1 MLNYTI
7 PVIEQLADSPMLFN
21 SDIVEQTQKR
31 YELART
37 VTAYLQGNGNEE
49 AFFYA
54 VSQFLKITE
63 YQRLLLYLPL
73 SSLKNAPKWFRE
85 MYLDTWYELLNIQD
99 ARENFFEGDT
109 FEMDARPDG
118 QLERVVKC
126 AHLTPWLVEAE
137 YLGYSELRNILL
149 LNQENEVLLRSFA
162 NTWRIIKDRGLLAE
176 HEVCELEDLTA
187 QVGQR
192 AQLEPL
198 YISEKRQKWL
208 RERDSRTP
216 EVLMTPNAKLAG
228 PFSPNITPL
237 WNELEMIQAGLQPE
251 EIVLIGGSRL
261 KGYGV
266 EISDLD
272 VFRLQDLTNNPVM
285 KAGSP
290 HAVHVYFNTL
300 WLGGSGVTNLG
311 EIAAKHAAAY
321 FGRPDRAMALER
333 LESDL
338 LQYRLLHKGFS
349 RFYGGYNSAAKGYA
363 EMDGDCPFYDDKY
376 RSLATEL
383 FAKYVFIPTIST

>member
-7 PVIEQLADSPMLFN
+7 PIIEQLASSPTLP
-21 SDIVEQTQKR
+21 DTGVAEQAR
-31 YELART
+31 RRRSLAQAIT
-37 VTAYLQGNGNEE
+37 TYLRGNGNRSVY
-49 AFFYA
+49 FCA
-54 VSQFLKITE
+54 VEQFLKTAE
-63 YQRLLLYLPL
+63 YRRLLLYLPL
-73 SSLKNAPKWFRE
+73 SSLKNAPEWFRE
-85 MYLDTWYELLNIQD
+85 TYLDAWYELLNIQD

-109 FEMDARPDG
+109 FEVDARPGG

-162 NTWRIIKDRGLLAE
+162 NTWRMIKDRGLLAE
-176 HEVCELEDLTA
+176 HEVCELEDLTT
-187 QVGQR
+187 QVDQR

-198 YISEKRQKWL
+198 YVSEKRQKWL
-208 RERDSRTP
+208 QERDSRAP
-216 EVLMTPNAKLAG
+216 EVLMTPNTKLAG
-228 PFSPNITPL
+228 PFSLNVTPL
-237 WNELEMIQAGLQPE
+237 RSELEMIQAGLQPE

-266 EISDLD
+266 DTSDLD

-300 WLGGSGVTNLG
+300 WLGGSGVINLG

-383 FAKYVFIPTIST
+383 FAKYVFIPTTST